1 MYLQIDREDV
11 EARISKRLNT
21 EELKNFRFQKQKFE
35 NIKLE
40 KSNLIVANYSLP
52 FCQKDKFK
60 ELWNKIKTSIS
71 NKGYFIGN
79 FFGVKDEWN
88 AGNFQII
95 FFTKEQVLEL
105 FTDFEIICF
114 KEIEKD
120 MLTGLGKMKHLHIF
134 NVIAKK
140 K

>member
-1 MYLQIDREDV
+1 MCIRDRW
-11 EARISKRLNT
+11 
-21 EELKNFRFQKQKFE
+21 KNFRFQKQKFE

-60 ELWNKIKTSIS
+60 EFWNKIKTSIS
-71 NKGYFIGN
+71 NKGYFIEN
-79 FFGVKDEWN
+79 FFGEKDEWN
-88 AGNFQII
+88 AGNLQII